1 MQRHSLLCQPL
12 QGEKKKKKI
21 PLFRLSAPKK
31 LVVLEGKIVLLQDL
45 WATTNSL
52 ARPGRAGNCDLKPTQ
67 VHSIL
72 LQETLIF
79 PQWLSME
86 SSAWSSWDFYGKDQQ
101 SFYTI
106 LSENSWKEK
115 KCGIIPLW
123 RMHVLGCCNLPP
135 GRFCSQAKLILVNV
149 CCRAA

>member
-12 QGEKKKKKI
+12 QGEKNKIKKKI
-21 PLFRLSAPKK
+21 PLFRLFAPKK

-72 LQETLIF
+72 L
-79 PQWLSME
+79 
-86 SSAWSSWDFYGKDQQ
+86 
-101 SFYTI
+101 
-106 LSENSWKEK
+106 
-115 KCGIIPLW
+115 
-123 RMHVLGCCNLPP
+123 
-135 GRFCSQAKLILVNV
+135 
-149 CCRAA
+149 